1 MKSISFTLLLGFLF
15 LLMLPARGQ
24 RQEVS
29 ISPVGFVY
37 PKAQLIHYERYVS
50 PRRSWTASLSYN
62 GSQRGSVLFPPP
74 RTERFTV
81 TRAAVGYRRYLP
93 VFGDA
98 VSLFGSVR
106 AVIDY
111 SALQLKSVPAYGIPA
126 DSLRAAGFSVAPEL
140 LLGGKLLILKR
151 ISLSGA
157 VGAQHL
163 FKLFSTRSITRNPGY
178 WGDEYWTQDGQTWDY
193 KRNIAVQFRQGWRPS
208 FLITAGV
215 ILGKQ
220 PRSSSN
226 R

>member
-1 MKSISFTLLLGFLF
+1 MKPISSTLLLGFLF
-15 LLMLPARGQ
+15 LSILPARGQ

-29 ISPVGFVY
+29 ISPVGLVY

-81 TRAAVGYRRYLP
+81 TRAAIGYRRYLP

-106 AVIDY
+106 AIIDY
-111 SALQLKSVPAYGIPA
+111 SDLRLESVPRYNIPA
-126 DSLRAAGFSVAPEL
+126 DSLRAVGFSVAPEL
-140 LLGGKLLILKR
+140 QLGGKLLILRR

-163 FKLFSTRSITRNPGY
+163 FKLFSTRSITQNPGY
-178 WGDEYWTQDGQTWDY
+178 WRDEYWTNDNQTWDY
-193 KRNIAVQFRQGWRPS
+193 KRRAAVDYRQGWWPS
-208 FLITAGV
+208 FLVTAGV

-220 PRSSSN
+220 PRHFPN